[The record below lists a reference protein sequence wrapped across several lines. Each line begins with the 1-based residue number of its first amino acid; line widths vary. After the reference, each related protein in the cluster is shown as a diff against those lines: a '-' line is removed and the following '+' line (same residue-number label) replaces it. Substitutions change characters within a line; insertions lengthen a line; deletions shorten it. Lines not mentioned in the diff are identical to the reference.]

1 MVVAQLADH
10 LRLVAPRI
18 DLLHAQHGR
27 DVRNP
32 PGMHV
37 DHWRQWHVHVFNA
50 QTGSSCGG
58 TDRTRHVES
67 VKKTLAGGEG
77 EAFRGSSGDRGGERE
92 MRREGK
98 MISISRESG

>member
-37 DHWRQWHVHVFNA
+37 EHWRQWHVHVFNA
-50 QTGSSCGG
+50 PTGRSCGG
-58 TDRTRHVES
+58 TERTRHGER
-67 VKKTLAGGEG
+67 VKHKLAVGEG
-77 EAFRGSSGDRGGERE
+77 AAFRVLRKARSDEHTSELHSP
-92 MRREGK
+92 MR
-98 MISISRESG
+98 IPYAV